1 MLYNF
6 RIITKNHQKTLDSRE
21 KKRYT
26 TSDKTE
32 RRCGKMHKI
41 KITVKASD
49 TNGGQMA
56 YLDSKKAEYVKA
68 FDGFTITVNEN
79 ELIKTFEECHSRK
92 ITLLGA
98 EVVD

>member
-1 MLYNF
+1 
-6 RIITKNHQKTLDSRE
+6 
-21 KKRYT
+21 
-26 TSDKTE
+26 
-32 RRCGKMHKI
+32 MHKI

-56 YLDSKKAEYVKA
+56 YLDGKKAEYVTA

-92 ITLLGA
+92 IMLLGA

>member
-1 MLYNF
+1 
-6 RIITKNHQKTLDSRE
+6 
-21 KKRYT
+21 
-26 TSDKTE
+26 
-32 RRCGKMHKI
+32 MHKI

-79 ELIKTFEECHSRK
+79 ELIKTFE
-92 ITLLGA
+92 
-98 EVVD
+98 

>member
-1 MLYNF
+1 
-6 RIITKNHQKTLDSRE
+6 
-21 KKRYT
+21 
-26 TSDKTE
+26 
-32 RRCGKMHKI
+32 MHKI

-49 TNGGQMA
+49 TNGGQMT
-56 YLDSKKAEYVKA
+56 YLDSKKAEYVTA

-98 EVVD
+98 EVVE

>member
-1 MLYNF
+1 
-6 RIITKNHQKTLDSRE
+6 
-21 KKRYT
+21 
-26 TSDKTE
+26 
-32 RRCGKMHKI
+32 MHKI

-79 ELIKTFEECHSRK
+79 ELIKTFEESHNRK